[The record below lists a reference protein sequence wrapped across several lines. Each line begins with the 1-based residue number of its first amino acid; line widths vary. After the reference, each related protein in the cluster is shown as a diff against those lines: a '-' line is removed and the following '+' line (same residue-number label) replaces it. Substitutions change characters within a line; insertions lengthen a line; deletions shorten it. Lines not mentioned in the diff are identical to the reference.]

1 MKPQTEVAPP
11 YTEDGPPFVAVVTGS
26 SSGIGRAVA
35 IEFARRGA
43 RVLVHGRR
51 NLAGL
56 ANTVAELRSIARTL
70 GSNECDVIRAAVADI
85 QNPTSSSA
93 LVRAAFS
100 WHGHVDVWVHAAG
113 ADVLT
118 GNAKHQ
124 SFDQKLESLWQT
136 DVRGTI
142 HLSRMVADAMV
153 QSHPPRGTLPSM
165 IHLGWDQATQG
176 MEGDS
181 GQYFCAVKAA
191 VEAFSKSLAKTYAPH
206 VRVNCV
212 LPGWIKTQWGES
224 ASPEWRRRAIG
235 ESLLKRWGTPKDV
248 ANIIAAISMGDGE
261 FINGQSIAVNG
272 GWCGGGEPVDDSQS
286 LSGRQ

>member
-1 MKPQTEVAPP
+1 MKPQTDDTSPDTAEVPP
-11 YTEDGPPFVAVVTGS
+11 CVAVVTGS

-51 NLAGL
+51 NLQGL

-70 GSNECDVIRAAVADI
+70 GTDESKAIRAVVADI
-85 QNPTSSSA
+85 QIQTSASA
-93 LVRAAFS
+93 LVRAAFA

-118 GNAKHQ
+118 GDAKHQ

-136 DVRGTI
+136 DVRGTM

-153 QSHPPRGTLPSM
+153 QASPPRGTLPSM
-165 IHLGWDQATQG
+165 IHLGWDQAIQG

-206 VRVNCV
+206 VRINCV

-248 ANIIAAISMGDGE
+248 ANIIAAISLGDGE

-272 GWCGGGEPVDDSQS
+272 GWCGGGAVVGDAQTLGDRP
-286 LSGRQ
+286 

>member
-1 MKPQTEVAPP
+1 MKPQTENSPSFP
-11 YTEDGPPFVAVVTGS
+11 EDGPPFVAVVTGS

-43 RVLVHGRR
+43 WVLVHGRR

-56 ANTVAELRSIARTL
+56 AETIAELRSIARTL
-70 GSNECDVIRAAVADI
+70 GSDESKGIRAAVADI
-85 QNPTSSSA
+85 QIRTSASA
-93 LVRAAFS
+93 LVQAAFA
-100 WHGHVDVWVHAAG
+100 WQGHVDVWVHAAG

-118 GNAKHQ
+118 GDAKHK
-124 SFDQKLESLWQT
+124 SFDQKLDSLWQT

-153 QSHPPRGTLPSM
+153 QSSSPRGTLPSM
-165 IHLGWDQATQG
+165 IHLGWDQAIQG

-181 GQYFCAVKAA
+181 GQFFCAVKAA

-206 VRVNCV
+206 VRINCV

-224 ASPEWRRRAIG
+224 APPEWRRRAIS

-248 ANIIAAISMGDGE
+248 ANIIAAISMGDGD

-272 GWCGGGEPVDDSQS
+272 GWCGGGAVAGDAQTQGDLP
-286 LSGRQ
+286 